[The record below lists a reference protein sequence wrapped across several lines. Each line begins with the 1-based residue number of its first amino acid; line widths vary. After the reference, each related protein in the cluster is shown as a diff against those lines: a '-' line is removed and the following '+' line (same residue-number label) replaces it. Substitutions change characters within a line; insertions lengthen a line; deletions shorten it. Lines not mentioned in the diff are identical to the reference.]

1 LHIEDPSLSRINK
14 VFRVIRMALQIS
26 FLIVILLTVLS
37 STYAAVD
44 TGVIGVSSWQ
54 DECAKR
60 AVESNITGGFVD
72 QFGNEMAYFKNET
85 WGITKATC
93 YDICGWDTIRQ
104 VRLLLA

>member
-1 LHIEDPSLSRINK
+1 
-14 VFRVIRMALQIS
+14 MALQIS
-26 FLIVILLTVLS
+26 NLIVIILTILG
-37 STYAAVD
+37 STNAAVD

-72 QFGNEMAYFKNET
+72 QFGKGMPSFNDET

-104 VRLLLA
+104 VCLHS